1 RVRTNGI
8 IEREGPLNAFLFGE
22 TIMIANPSEVL
33 AHNDYLEIQV
43 ESEGNIIVED
53 QAFTKISS
61 KSNIKIKVEGRG
73 KRINWLLHPYLFYN
87 DSSAEI
93 TNKFFLNE
101 GKIVEAYILG
111 RKMHKEKFSSGKI
124 RSVTEIYV
132 DGKLLIYDVFRVDGD
147 SFKDKNLMGKEGLL
161 AVYTI
166 NKKDDFDV
174 KKEVIDGEK
183 VGDKWLEEIYK

>member
-1 RVRTNGI
+1 MRTNGI
-8 IEREGPLNAFLFGE
+8 IEREGPLNAFLVGE
-22 TIMIANPSEVL
+22 TIMIANPSEAL

-93 TNKFFLNE
+93 TNKFFLNK

-174 KKEVIDGEK
+174 KRK
-183 VGDKWLEEIYK
+183 